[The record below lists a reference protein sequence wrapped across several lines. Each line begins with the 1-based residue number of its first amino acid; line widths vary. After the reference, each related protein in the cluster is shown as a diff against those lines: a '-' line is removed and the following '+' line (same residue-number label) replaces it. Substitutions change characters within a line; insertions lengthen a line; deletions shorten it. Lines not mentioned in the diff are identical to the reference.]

1 MKADRVRYV
10 VAYRDLAGYMEIAYY
25 YARDR
30 EHAQAQFAEEYTGSV
45 LEIYTG

>member
-25 YARDR
+25 YARDA
-30 EHAQAQFAEEYTGSV
+30 EHAHTQFAEQHTGSV
-45 LEIYTG
+45 LEVYPG